1 MNVGC
6 VYMETEKIKNRG
18 TVSLTSKPFV
28 TLVVSAII
36 GVCSGAVVLLYRY
49 LLTLAE
55 EFCFWIYATISNN
68 PWQICLTFLALI
80 IVGYFMGLLIKKYK
94 MIGGS
99 GIPQVK
105 GILLGYFRDKWYVTM
120 LAKLFGGTISAI
132 AGLSLGREGPSI
144 QLGACVADGI
154 SKKLGKTRYE
164 RKIYVAGGAC
174 AGLAAAFN
182 APLAG
187 VMFCLEELF
196 RYFSPIILLVTMTSA
211 VIADFVAKS
220 FFGTSTVFDFE
231 VTQSL
236 ELGNYW
242 LLPMLGILMGLTG
255 AFYNLVL
262 METKKAYGKIKK
274 IQLRPLI
281 PFVIAGVLGL
291 VFPIVLC
298 GGHAIIE
305 VIDIKLTFGFLFL
318 MLVLKF
324 AFSMISFG
332 SGAPGGIFF
341 PLLVIGAIWGAI
353 FAKSA
358 TSIGILDESLFYNIV
373 IFAMAG
379 YFTAVVRAPITGII
393 LLMEMT
399 GSFTQLL
406 PLTIVCLT
414 AYVTANALKS
424 PPIYD
429 SLLESQVMAY
439 GKKKLLKRAKK
450 VNFDIVVHV
459 GSFMDGKKIK
469 DIDFPENCRIVGIS
483 RGEQDIIPNGNT
495 RVLGE
500 DVVMFITDTEV
511 EAQAKENVEKIS
523 SLQ

>member
-1 MNVGC
+1 
-6 VYMETEKIKNRG
+6 MEKMKVKNRG
-18 TVSLTSKPFV
+18 NVKLTSKPSKI
-28 TLVVSAII
+28 LLVSALI
-36 GVCSGAVVLLYRY
+36 GLCSGAVVLVYRY
-49 LLTLAE
+49 LLGIAE
-55 EFCFWIYATISNN
+55 EFCFWFYAKVCEN
-68 PWQICLTFLALI
+68 PLYIAMAI
-80 IVGYFMGLLIKKYK
+80 ILVGTVGYLIGLLIKKFK

-105 GILLGYFRDKWYVTM
+105 GILLGYFKDKWYATL
-120 LAKLFGGTISAI
+120 LAKLFGGTISTM

-144 QLGACVADGI
+144 QLGACVADGVA
-154 SKKLGKTRYE
+154 KKLGKTRYE
-164 RKIYVAGGAC
+164 RKIYMAGGAC

-220 FFGTSTVFDFE
+220 FFGTATVFHFE
-231 VTQSL
+231 VTNTM
-236 ELGNYW
+236 ELANYW
-242 LLPMLGILMGLTG
+242 LLPLLGILMGVTG
-255 AFYNLVL
+255 AFYNFVL
-262 METKKAYGKIKK
+262 IITKKAYSKIKI
-274 IQLRPLI
+274 IQLRPVI
-281 PFVIAGVLGL
+281 PFVMAVVLGVL
-291 VFPIVLC
+291 FPVVLC

-305 VIDIKLTFGFLFL
+305 EIDINVGIAFLVL
-318 MLVLKF
+318 VLVLKF
-324 AFSMISFG
+324 VFSMVSFG

-341 PLLVIGAIWGAI
+341 PLLVIGAVWGAI

-358 TSIGILDESLFYNIV
+358 NFMGVLDESLFYNIV

-406 PLTIVCLT
+406 PLTIVCLI

-429 SLLESQVMAY
+429 SLLESQIEANGGV
-439 GKKKLLKRAKK
+439 KHIKRAKK
-450 VNFDIVVHV
+450 VNFDAVVHI
-459 GSFMDGKKIK
+459 GAAIDGEKIK
-469 DIDFPENCRIVGIS
+469 NINFPENCLIVGIS
-483 RGEQDIIPNGNT
+483 RAEQDIIPK
-495 RVLGE
+495 GE
-500 DVVMFITDTEV
+500 TKILAGDILMFITDTEV
-511 EAQAKENVEKIS
+511 EAKAKEKIEKLVS
-523 SLQ
+523 V